1 MLDCQIFIWMKYKSI
16 FISDIHL
23 GIKYSRTDLLIK
35 FLKENECDSL
45 YLVGDI
51 IDGWELKRRWFW
63 SNEYNLLIQK
73 LLRKARHGTNIIYL
87 TGNHDAFLRKFDE
100 LIFGNIKITDSV
112 IHESQNGKKYI
123 VTHGDKF
130 DGVLVSDGLLSRIG
144 SWLYDIV
151 LWADDKYNKCRTKF
165 GYKKHSLALAVKTA
179 VKEAVKYINDF
190 EEKVIQHAKK
200 EQVTGIITG
209 HIHHACSKVVNDVE
223 YWNCGSWIEGK
234 GHAIVEHMDGTLELI
249 HIE

>member
-112 IHESQNGKKYI
+112 IHESLNGKKYI

-144 SWLYDIV
+144 S
-151 LWADDKYNKCRTKF
+151 
-165 GYKKHSLALAVKTA
+165 
-179 VKEAVKYINDF
+179 
-190 EEKVIQHAKK
+190 
-200 EQVTGIITG
+200 
-209 HIHHACSKVVNDVE
+209 
-223 YWNCGSWIEGK
+223 
-234 GHAIVEHMDGTLELI
+234 
-249 HIE
+249 